1 MPKNPLHLLL
11 RLALA
16 FIWIW
21 TGVVVLFL
29 APIEDSLA
37 LMAPLGLPENVAIAV
52 IWIVAILELGLGAAL
67 VANWRVREI
76 ALIQMALIAAFT
88 LIITL
93 FLPEQWL
100 HPFGPVSKNIPLLAA
115 TYVLFSWAGKR
126 SQQRQELYSFHD
138 DFEG

>member
-1 MPKNPLHLLL
+1 MPKNPLHLIM

-37 LMAPLGLPENVAIAV
+37 LMIPLGLPENIALTL

-67 VANWRVREI
+67 VANWRVRQIALVQI
-76 ALIQMALIAAFT
+76 ALIATFT
-88 LIITL
+88 IIITL
-93 FLPEQWL
+93 FMPEQWL

-115 TYVLFSWAGKR
+115 TYVLYSWEGKKGE
-126 SQQRQELYSFHD
+126 QRQQLFSFYD
-138 DFEG
+138 DMDG